1 MTPRE
6 WGRNLA
12 IGALVLWLTGCASHE
27 RDMAVYDLWA
37 KRGQVLGDLA
47 HLYCEQGAR
56 RERDMME
63 WAINRSSYPARVTIE
78 CDEPARPEP
87 R

>member
-1 MTPRE
+1 MRTGV
-6 WGRNLA
+6 WILFG
-12 IGALVLWLTGCASHE
+12 IVVGATGCVAHE

-37 KRGQVLGDLA
+37 KRGQVVGDLA
-47 HLYCEQGAR
+47 HVYCEQGAK

-63 WAINRSSYPARVTIE
+63 WAINRASYPAVVTIE
-78 CDEPARPEP
+78 CREDTP